1 MFERQCI
8 KNQSMSINIQFLY
21 HVTLVVIFQ
30 VKSWPDSTFCFFES
44 WELVANL
51 LKNNLGFYP
60 LINNTKFSQVSA
72 DSSDSQSKANPR
84 NWRKFLIL
92 EDFSCFFIEV
102 LRTALI
108 YQITNNECLRGNQP
122 HFPRNSNK
130 GLLSPK

>member
-8 KNQSMSINIQFLY
+8 KNKSISINIQFLY

-51 LKNNLGFYP
+51 LKNNIGFYP

-72 DSSDSQSKANPR
+72 DSSDS
-84 NWRKFLIL
+84 
-92 EDFSCFFIEV
+92 
-102 LRTALI
+102 
-108 YQITNNECLRGNQP
+108 
-122 HFPRNSNK
+122 
-130 GLLSPK
+130 